1 MALTAPTRV
10 RRAPAAPGTA
20 GLRAP
25 LKVAVPPP
33 SSRRQP
39 WRRVIVASVV
49 LALGSLLLVAGAQAY
64 LISGQV
70 RLVRLQQEL
79 GTQLGQHRNLDLR
92 VAQLEEPSRI
102 VAQAQKQGYTVPAQV
117 NDLPQVSLSPPVPTA
132 TTASTA
138 KSATSVAP

>member
-10 RRAPAAPGTA
+10 RRAPAATDSA
-20 GLRAP
+20 GLRTP

-33 SSRRQP
+33 TSRRQP
-39 WRRVIVASVV
+39 WRRVVVASVV

-79 GTQLGQHRNLDLR
+79 STQLGRHRNLDLR

-117 NDLPQVSLSPPVPTA
+117 NDLPRVSFATSVPASPNT
-132 TTASTA
+132 

>member
-10 RRAPAAPGTA
+10 RRAPAATFSA
-20 GLRAP
+20 GSRTP

-33 SSRRQP
+33 SSRRQL
-39 WRRVIVASVV
+39 WRRVVVASVV

-70 RLVRLQQEL
+70 RLVRVQQEL
-79 GTQLGQHRNLDLR
+79 STQLARHRNLDLR

-117 NDLPQVSLSPPVPTA
+117 NDLPRVSLSPSVPA
-132 TTASTA
+132 ASDA
-138 KSATSVAP
+138 KSSPSVAP

>member
-10 RRAPAAPGTA
+10 RRAPAAIGSA
-20 GLRAP
+20 GLRTP
-25 LKVAVPPP
+25 LKVAAPPP

-39 WRRVIVASVV
+39 WRRVVVASVV
-49 LALGSLLLVAGAQAY
+49 LALGSLLLVVGAQAY

-70 RLVRLQQEL
+70 RLVQVQQEL
-79 GTQLGQHRNLDLR
+79 NTQLGRHRNLDLR

-117 NDLPQVSLSPPVPTA
+117 NDLPRVDLSPSEPAAPSG
-132 TTASTA
+132 AS
-138 KSATSVAP
+138 STSVAP